1 MNRLSHGIDR
11 SRSLPDCTVCLSGLT
26 LIVCRTTGSS
36 PLNTEAGLQTPT
48 ICQLL
53 GLLSNVRRSASTP
66 GTSTLRELFCSPCAL
81 GLVVRYRTQNSLT
94 HVRYTSNKSYSSNA
108 PYIPRHKCRGFT
120 ARFGKYRHQARNR
133 AKQHAAI

>member
-1 MNRLSHGIDR
+1 MKRLSHGIGR
-11 SRSLPDCTVCLSGLT
+11 SRGLPDYTVCLSGLT

-36 PLNTEAGLQTPT
+36 PVNTEAGLQTPT

-66 GTSTLRELFCSPCAL
+66 GTCTPREPFYSPCAL

-94 HVRYTSNKSYSSNA
+94 QVRYTSNKTYSSNA

-120 ARFGKYRHQARNR
+120 AQLGKSKPGVNMDDLFQ
-133 AKQHAAI
+133 